1 MNEKHR
7 ASKRW
12 TIALSLA
19 AVVALT
25 GCGLYPTKPGHWPNN
40 WWGVVL
46 HGISDLMDYFAHLF
60 GNDYGI
66 SILFMAILVRL
77 VVLPLFLRQ
86 IRFQRA
92 MVKLQPE
99 MQKIRAKYKFDN
111 QKMQEELM
119 KLYQEAGMNPLA
131 GCFPM
136 LIQLPFL
143 WAFYGAIIG
152 NVGMRHSTFLGIF
165 PLGHWDTHYILPV
178 LAALSTLLSSWLSM
192 QSQPV
197 QQKSMLFVYPVM
209 IFFFAFRAPGGL
221 ILYWI
226 YTNLLVAI
234 QVYLFITLPNRR
246 EQRELALAGGGTATL
261 KTSGT
266 KDAKQ
271 APSGQPKPKRAA
283 KPAANQLSSGKA
295 EAGAR
300 GNAGAKTGG
309 SAKGK
314 QSGKASQKKKA
325 TKPDG
330 GSSVNQE
337 GVPPE
342 GNSPQEP

>member
-1 MNEKHR
+1 LNGNRK

-25 GCGLYPTKPGHWPNN
+25 GCGLYPTKPGEWPKNA
-40 WWGVVL
+40 WGSIL

-99 MQKIRAKYKFDN
+99 IQKIRTKYKFDN

-152 NVGMRHSTFLGIF
+152 NVGMRQSTFLGIF

-209 IFFFAFRAPGGL
+209 IFFFAFRLPGGL
-221 ILYWI
+221 VLYWI
-226 YTNLLVAI
+226 YTNLLVAV
-234 QVYLFITLPNRR
+234 QVYLFITLPNMR
-246 EQRELALAGGGTATL
+246 EQRELALAGGGKAAVRSVDA
-261 KTSGT
+261 KP
-266 KDAKQ
+266 AKQ
-271 APSGQPKPKRAA
+271 ASASGGKSNRSSAGTHQKAAEKQAGEKRASRA
-283 KPAANQLSSGKA
+283 PGQKPSSKKSQGTKKAAD
-295 EAGAR
+295 GAR
-300 GNAGAKTGG
+300 SDGAGDGAKATGG
-309 SAKGK
+309 ESP
-314 QSGKASQKKKA
+314 S
-325 TKPDG
+325 
-330 GSSVNQE
+330 E
-337 GVPPE
+337 GE
-342 GNSPQEP
+342 RPQDS

>member
-1 MNEKHR
+1 LNGKQK
-7 ASKRW
+7 ASRRW

-25 GCGLYPTKPGHWPNN
+25 GCGLYPTKPGEWPKNV
-40 WWGVVL
+40 WGSIL

-66 SILFMAILVRL
+66 SILLMAILVRL

-99 MQKIRAKYKFDN
+99 IQKIRTKYKFDN

-143 WAFYGAIIG
+143 WAFYGAIVG
-152 NVGMRHSTFLGIF
+152 NVGMRQSTFLGIF

-197 QQKSMLFVYPVM
+197 QQKSMLFVYPLM
-209 IFFFAFRAPGGL
+209 IFFFAFRLPGGL
-221 ILYWI
+221 VLYWI
-226 YTNLLVAI
+226 YTNLLVAL
-234 QVYLFITLPNRR
+234 QVYLFITLPNMR
-246 EQRELALAGGGTATL
+246 EQREMALAGGGKAAV
-261 KTSGT
+261 SSAVQVP
-266 KDAKQ
+266 AKE
-271 APSGQPKPKRAA
+271 ASTGGSKKNSSRAA
-283 KPAANQLSSGKA
+283 ANKVSSGKRESRA
-295 EAGAR
+295 PGQKSGKKSDGASKAGDGKQAAR
-300 GNAGAKTGG
+300 SNDGAK
-309 SAKGK
+309 
-314 QSGKASQKKKA
+314 AS
-325 TKPDG
+325 PEDP
-330 GSSVNQE
+330 SS
-337 GVPPE
+337 E
-342 GNSPQEP
+342 GNRPQEP

>member
-1 MNEKHR
+1 MNGKQK

-19 AVVALT
+19 AVVVLT
-25 GCGLYPTKPGHWPNN
+25 GCGLYPTKPGAWPKN
-40 WWGVVL
+40 WWGDVL

-66 SILFMAILVRL
+66 SILFMSILVRL

-86 IRFQRA
+86 IRFQRG

-99 MQKIRAKYKFDN
+99 IQKIRTKYKFDQ

-143 WAFYGAIIG
+143 WAFYGAIVG

-192 QSQPV
+192 RTQPV
-197 QQKSMLFVYPVM
+197 QQKSMLFVYPIM
-209 IFFFAFRAPGGL
+209 IFFFAFRLPGGL
-221 ILYWI
+221 VLYWI
-226 YTNLLVAI
+226 YTNLLVAL
-234 QVYLFITLPNRR
+234 QVYLFITLPNLR
-246 EQRELALAGGGTATL
+246 EERELALAGGGKAPATPSA
-261 KTSGT
+261 KSTSRAESKPSKSSAKASSKGASGAKGDTRGSARTSGN
-266 KDAKQ
+266 KADGANRNRDGK
-271 APSGQPKPKRAA
+271 SPK
-283 KPAANQLSSGKA
+283 SS
-295 EAGAR
+295 R
-300 GNAGAKTGG
+300 QTNAG
-309 SAKGK
+309 S
-314 QSGKASQKKKA
+314 
-325 TKPDG
+325 PEP
-330 GSSVNQE
+330 SSE
-337 GVPPE
+337 AHP
-342 GNSPQEP
+342 PQEP

>member
-1 MNEKHR
+1 M
-7 ASKRW
+7 
-12 TIALSLA
+12 
-19 AVVALT
+19 VALT
-25 GCGLYPTKPGHWPNN
+25 GCGLYPTKPGEWPKNA
-40 WWGVVL
+40 WGSIL

-99 MQKIRAKYKFDN
+99 IQKIRTKYKFDN

-152 NVGMRHSTFLGIF
+152 NVGMRQSTFLGIF

-209 IFFFAFRAPGGL
+209 IFFFAFRLPGGL
-221 ILYWI
+221 VLYWI
-226 YTNLLVAI
+226 YTNLLVAV
-234 QVYLFITLPNRR
+234 QVYLFITLPTMR
-246 EQRELALAGGGTATL
+246 EQREMALAGGG
-261 KTSGT
+261 
-266 KDAKQ
+266 
-271 APSGQPKPKRAA
+271 RAAVRSVDA
-283 KPAANQLSSGKA
+283 KPANQASTSGGKSNRSSAGTHQKA
-295 EAGAR
+295 AKKRASRAPGQKSSSKKSQGTSKAGD
-300 GNAGAKTGG
+300 GAKATGG
-309 SAKGK
+309 ESPSEGER
-314 QSGKASQKKKA
+314 SQ
-325 TKPDG
+325 D
-330 GSSVNQE
+330 S
-337 GVPPE
+337 
-342 GNSPQEP
+342 

>member
-1 MNEKHR
+1 M
-7 ASKRW
+7 
-12 TIALSLA
+12 
-19 AVVALT
+19 ALT
-25 GCGLYPTKPGHWPNN
+25 GCGLYPTKPGEWPNN
-40 WWGVVL
+40 VWGSIL

-86 IRFQRA
+86 IHFQRA

-99 MQKIRAKYKFDN
+99 IQKIRTKYKFDN

-143 WAFYGAIIG
+143 WAFYGAIVG

-165 PLGHWDTHYILPV
+165 PLGHWDTHYVLPV

-192 QSQPV
+192 RSQPV

-209 IFFFAFRAPGGL
+209 IFFFAFRLPGGL
-221 ILYWI
+221 VLYWI
-226 YTNLLVAI
+226 YTNLLVAL
-234 QVYLFITLPNRR
+234 QVYLFITLPNMR
-246 EQRELALAGGGTATL
+246 EQREMALAGGGKSARRTTADVPA
-261 KTSGT
+261 KQVSASGT
-266 KDAKQ
+266 KASNSSK
-271 APSGQPKPKRAA
+271 A
-283 KPAANQLSSGKA
+283 AANKVSSRKQESRAPGQKSSKKSSGAKKTTDGSRADGSSDGA
-295 EAGAR
+295 EASREGP
-300 GNAGAKTGG
+300 
-309 SAKGK
+309 S
-314 QSGKASQKKKA
+314 
-325 TKPDG
+325 PELDG
-330 GSSVNQE
+330 
-337 GVPPE
+337 
-342 GNSPQEP
+342 PQEP

>member
-1 MNEKHR
+1 MNGKQK
-7 ASKRW
+7 ASRRW

-25 GCGLYPTKPGHWPNN
+25 GCGLYPTKPGEWPKNV
-40 WWGVVL
+40 WGSIL

-66 SILFMAILVRL
+66 SILLMAILVRL

-99 MQKIRAKYKFDN
+99 IQKIRTKYKFDN

-143 WAFYGAIIG
+143 WAFYGAIVG
-152 NVGMRHSTFLGIF
+152 NVGMRQSTFLGIF

-197 QQKSMLFVYPVM
+197 QQKSMLFVYPLM
-209 IFFFAFRAPGGL
+209 IFFFAFRLPGGL
-221 ILYWI
+221 VLYWI
-226 YTNLLVAI
+226 YTNLLVAL
-234 QVYLFITLPNRR
+234 QVYLFITLPNTR
-246 EQRELALAGGGTATL
+246 EQREMALAGGGKAAVG
-261 KTSGT
+261 SAAQIP
-266 KDAKQ
+266 AKQ
-271 APSGQPKPKRAA
+271 ASASGA
-283 KPAANQLSSGKA
+283 KARNSSKAAANKVSSSGKRESRA
-295 EAGAR
+295 PGQKSGKKSDGAR
-300 GNAGAKTGG
+300 KAGDGTQADRSSDVAKAGREG
-309 SAKGK
+309 
-314 QSGKASQKKKA
+314 
-325 TKPDG
+325 P
-330 GSSVNQE
+330 SSE
-337 GVPPE
+337 DDR
-342 GNSPQEP
+342 PQEP

>member
-1 MNEKHR
+1 MNGKQK
-7 ASKRW
+7 ASRRW

-25 GCGLYPTKPGHWPNN
+25 GCGLYPTKPGEWPKNV
-40 WWGVVL
+40 WGSIL

-99 MQKIRAKYKFDN
+99 IQKIRTKHKFDN

-152 NVGMRHSTFLGIF
+152 NVGMRQSTFLGIF
-165 PLGHWDTHYILPV
+165 PLGHWDPHYILPV
-178 LAALSTLLSSWLSM
+178 IAALSTMLSSWLSM

-221 ILYWI
+221 VLYWI
-226 YTNLLVAI
+226 YTNLLVAV
-234 QVYLFITLPNRR
+234 QVYLFITLPNMR
-246 EQRELALAGGGTATL
+246 EQREMTLAGGGKAAVNS
-261 KTSGT
+261 SG
-266 KDAKQ
+266 AAPREQ
-271 APSGQPKPKRAA
+271 APSGSKAKTSKGPNKSPTGNPGSRATSEKSAKRTGGTGKSGDAKRAA
-283 KPAANQLSSGKA
+283 KSKDGRNASPRDPSS
-295 EAGAR
+295 
-300 GNAGAKTGG
+300 
-309 SAKGK
+309 
-314 QSGKASQKKKA
+314 
-325 TKPDG
+325 
-330 GSSVNQE
+330 
-337 GVPPE
+337 E
-342 GNSPQEP
+342 GNRPQEP